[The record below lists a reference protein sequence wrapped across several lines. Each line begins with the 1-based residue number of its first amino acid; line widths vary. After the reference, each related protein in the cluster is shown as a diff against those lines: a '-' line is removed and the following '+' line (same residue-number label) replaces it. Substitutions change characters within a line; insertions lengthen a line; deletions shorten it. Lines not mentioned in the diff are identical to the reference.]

1 MRGKTIPTTKW
12 GTACAQCATAKAKC
26 SGRSAA
32 PGSKC
37 DSNVPT
43 RSINRAKPVSLDSSK
58 RSLFFFSALIPKGLL
73 VYIGLFLLL
82 LLSTRPSGS
91 NTGENSAFDSLVST
105 PENPP
110 SPSLPGDIAETTCS
124 SSSARSHMGS
134 YERTSFSQTSVPD
147 SYFFSTRPTCLNNS
161 SNQISSL
168 FSEGRD
174 DLDEVLLA
182 RYRTQ
187 LMPLHPFV
195 LIPDHVSAAVLKAHR
210 PFLMLAIRMVAGFES
225 LQSMRGQMQL
235 IMDHL
240 SERMFRQAERSLDLL
255 MGIVVVLGWYHYHC
269 MKHSQLNNLL
279 CLAESLVSDLGLNR
293 RPAGQ
298 MEERAIDEKRLLL
311 GVWYLRSSAAMY
323 LQQLTSMPFTSYMRQ
338 CLVDI
343 QQEKEH
349 FLDDVLVYYLKVQ
362 YLTERVA
369 VLMTPQIEQEQPTAE
384 LNAAMASSQE
394 YLDKIMRDMPEALKN
409 NANLGSSNAPVRAW
423 FESWVK
429 GIPLSLYRSLPSSLV
444 FQLLYAVGSLARSG
458 QEGHGAQEAA
468 FRGRSASPSS
478 TEAIHILDRLVALS
492 LTAPDMTNFWA
503 ALGERYDEVCSPTM
517 DSFSDPGDEV
527 PSAPMGWMEAD
538 ASHSPPGNL
547 RQAAKA
553 VYHGSLFIPPSRVG
567 SVGPAGQDDYQVQGH
582 TSVPMLPVSGSMTH
596 LHPTQW
602 VTVGGG
608 EAQGWDTN
616 ATATSWQ
623 PSAAAPQMMIPEGL
637 DPQLWM
643 PATTQGGP
651 NTSSYPEGAY
661 YHHIG

>member
-1 MRGKTIPTTKW
+1 MMRGKAIPTTKW

-26 SGRSAA
+26 SGRSST

-37 DSNVPT
+37 DRT
-43 RSINRAKPVSLDSSK
+43 SS
-58 RSLFFFSALIPKGLL
+58 S
-73 VYIGLFLLL
+73 
-82 LLSTRPSGS
+82 STT
-91 NTGENSAFDSLVST
+91 TGENPAFDSIVST

-110 SPSLPGDIAETTCS
+110 SPSLPGDIDDTTCS
-124 SSSARSHMGS
+124 SSSARSRMGS
-134 YERTSFSQTSVPD
+134 YETGRASVPD
-147 SYFFSTRPTCLNNS
+147 SYFFSTRPHCLNNP
-161 SNQISSL
+161 SNQINSL
-168 FSEGRD
+168 FAEGRD
-174 DLDEVLLA
+174 DLDEVLLT

-195 LIPDHVSAAVLKAHR
+195 IIPDHVPATVLKAHR
-210 PFLMLAIRMVAGFES
+210 PFLMLTIRMVAGFES
-225 LQSMRGQMQL
+225 LNSMRGQMQL

-338 CLVDI
+338 CLVDV

-349 FLDDVLVYYLKVQ
+349 FLDHVLVYYLKVQ

-369 VLMTPQIEQEQPTAE
+369 VLMSPQVEQEQPQAE
-384 LNAAMASSQE
+384 LSAAMASSQE
-394 YLDKIMRDMPEALKN
+394 YFDKIMRDMPESLKN
-409 NANLGSSNAPVRAW
+409 NPSNIETSLRNTNAPVRAW

-429 GIPLSLYRSLPSSLV
+429 QIPLSTYRSLPSSLV
-444 FQLLYAVGSLARSG
+444 FQLLYAVGSLVRSG
-458 QEGHGAQEAA
+458 HEGRNAQEAA
-468 FRGRSASPSS
+468 FRARSVSPSS

-492 LTAPDMTNFWA
+492 LTAPDMANFWA
-503 ALGERYDEVCSPTM
+503 ALGEGYDELCSPSM
-517 DSFSDPGDEV
+517 DNFSDPGDEA
-527 PSAPMGWMEAD
+527 PSAPMGWMEPNN
-538 ASHSPPGNL
+538 SPPGGL
-547 RQAAKA
+547 RQTARP
-553 VYHGSLFIPPSRVG
+553 VSYHGSLFIPPSRVG
-567 SVGPAGQDDYQVQGH
+567 SVGPSSQEDYQVQSH

-602 VTVGGG
+602 VT
-608 EAQGWDTN
+608 EPQTWDHHTDP
-616 ATATSWQ
+616 TATSWQ
-623 PSAAAPQMMIPEGL
+623 ASSVTAPQMMITGTEDL

-643 PATTQGGP
+643 PTTTQGGS
-651 NTSSYPEGAY
+651 TASYAEGDY